1 MMIAD
6 DSSET
11 FSIAKAIS
19 IGLLVVNGPVL
30 LLLLGPVLAIVLKP
44 EWSELSVAYPI
55 FWVMAWLWWSL
66 SIPRWRL
73 WAYKRVEHVQALKRA
88 AVASGLTW
96 PDGWIFEKTEIK
108 TSAHAQLEKAYER
121 RKP

>member
-1 MMIAD
+1 MIVD
-6 DSSET
+6 DSSEPI
-11 FSIAKAIS
+11 SITKAIS

-30 LLLLGPVLAIVLKP
+30 LLLFGPVIAIALKP
-44 EWSELSVAYPI
+44 AWSELLAGYPI
-55 FWVMAWLWWSL
+55 LWLMAWLWWSL

-73 WAYKRVEHVQALKRA
+73 WAYRHVEHVQALKRA
-88 AVASGLTW
+88 AVSSGLTW

-108 TSAHAQLEKAYER
+108 SSAHAQLEKAYER